1 MLNSDMKGT
10 VLKKFQNNNQKGFS
24 LVELII
30 VIAIMAVLVGVL
42 APQFVRQVEKSRE
55 SKDIQTIE
63 NLQEAVSVYVAAYRM
78 EPGNEIT
85 ITIENRKATVGG
97 SAYAANGL
105 KEYGVEDANDLA
117 SSKWEDN
124 VFRYNLS
131 TGVYHWEAD
140 NDITTTGAD
149 YYYYDGNPR

>member
-1 MLNSDMKGT
+1 MKRI
-10 VLKKFQNNNQKGFS
+10 VESKQKGFS

-30 VIAIMAVLVGVL
+30 VIAIMAILVGVL
-42 APQFVRQVEKSRE
+42 APQFIRQVEKSRE

-63 NLQEAVSVYVAAYRM
+63 NLEEAVSVYVAAYKM
-78 EPGNEIT
+78 EPGDEIT
-85 ITIENRKATVGG
+85 ITIQNKKATVGG

-105 KEYGVEDANDLA
+105 KEYGVDDVYDLA

-131 TGVYHWEAD
+131 TGIYHWEAD
-140 NDITTTGAD
+140 NDISTTGAD
-149 YYYYDGNPR
+149 FYFYDGNPR

>member
-1 MLNSDMKGT
+1 MK
-10 VLKKFQNNNQKGFS
+10 KASNFNQKGFS

-30 VIAIMAVLVGVL
+30 VIAIMAILVGVL

-63 NLQEAVSVYVAAYRM
+63 NLQEAVGVYVAAYRM

-85 ITIENRKATVGG
+85 ITIENKKATVGG
-97 SAYAANGL
+97 TAYSAGGL
-105 KEYGVEDANDLA
+105 KEYGVEDENPLV

-131 TGVYHWEAD
+131 TGIYHWEAD
-140 NDITTTGAD
+140 NDITTTGAEF
-149 YYYYDGNPR
+149 YYYDGNPKP